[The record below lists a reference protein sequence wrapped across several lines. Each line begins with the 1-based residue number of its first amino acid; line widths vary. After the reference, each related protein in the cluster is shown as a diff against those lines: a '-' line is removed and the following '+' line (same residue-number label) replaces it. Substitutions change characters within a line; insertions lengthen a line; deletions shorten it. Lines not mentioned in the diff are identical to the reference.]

1 MALVDFKVDSYRSIK
16 DVWLKLNP
24 VNVVVGANGS
34 GKTNLYRAMYI
45 LKLAARG
52 DLARALNEE
61 GGIAS
66 ALYAGAR
73 KDFSKR
79 AAFRISVRVD
89 KFEYNLE
96 CGFSSTLIKSEHF
109 SADPEVKKEEVY
121 FIENGS
127 RHMLLDRRRRSI
139 MVWNALGKKLD
150 YTNEVR
156 DNDSVLSNLSDP
168 RSFPEL
174 YTLRDEFLSWRF
186 YHHFRTDLTSPLR
199 KPQVGTFTRALSDD
213 ARDLAAM
220 LASIIEFGRSDEL
233 FDYIDQAF
241 PGSNLAIDLDSR
253 GRFCISMQFPGFARP
268 FQAHE
273 LSDGTL
279 QFLCLLAALLPV
291 EPASLIA
298 INEPETSLHPQL
310 IAPLSRLI
318 VDSAKTSQ
326 IWLTTHSRE
335 LADYVFDKSGYE
347 PWELTKKDGAT
358 KLVGVG
364 LGGYRDET
372 DETEETDE
380 ENPEDQEDE
389 A

>member
-1 MALVDFKVDSYRSIK
+1 MALADFKVNDYRSIK
-16 DVWLKLNP
+16 NLWLKLNP

-34 GKTNLYRAMYI
+34 GKTNLYRAMYM

-52 DLARALNEE
+52 DLARALNDE
-61 GGIAS
+61 GGICS
-66 ALYAGAR
+66 ALYAGPR
-73 KDFSKR
+73 KDFSRRKF
-79 AAFRISVRVD
+79 FRISVRVD

-96 CGFSSTLIKSEHF
+96 CGLSSSLSQTGPFSS
-109 SADPEVKKEEVY
+109 DPEVKKEEVY
-121 FIENGS
+121 FVENGS
-127 RHMLLDRRRRSI
+127 RQILLERRRSSI
-139 MVWNALGKKLD
+139 VVWNALGKKLD

-156 DNDSVLSNLSDP
+156 DNDSVLNNLSDP

-174 YTLRDEFLSWRF
+174 YSLRDEFLSWRF
-186 YHHFRTDLTSPLR
+186 YHHFRTDLSSPLR

-220 LASIIEFGRSDEL
+220 LASIIHCGRSEEL

-241 PGSNLAIDLDSR
+241 PGAQLAIDLDSR
-253 GRFCISMQFPGFARP
+253 GRFRISMQFPGFARP

-298 INEPETSLHPQL
+298 INEPETSLHPHL

-318 VDSAKTSQ
+318 VDSANTSQ

-335 LADYVFDKSGYE
+335 LADEIFDKSGYE
-347 PWELTKKDGAT
+347 PWQLSKEDGAT

-364 LGGYRDET
+364 LGGYRE
-372 DETEETDE
+372 DE
-380 ENPEDQEDE
+380 E
-389 A
+389 